1 MEPGEGS
8 AMLEEMLNR
17 IGQVHDRA
25 SVKTVFGEPFQVNG
39 RTIIPVAKVQYGFG
53 FGVGR
58 SKEKEKEEEESGE
71 GGGGGAGVSIRP
83 IAVLEITGQE
93 TKVKPVVD
101 VTRLAL
107 AGMLLAAWNVLWIT
121 YTIRRV
127 AAKRS

>member
-1 MEPGEGS
+1 
-8 AMLEEMLNR
+8 MLEEMLNR

-39 RTIIPVAKVQYGFG
+39 RTIVPVAKVQYGFG

-127 AAKRS
+127 ASKGT

>member
-1 MEPGEGS
+1 
-8 AMLEEMLNR
+8 MLEEMLNR
-17 IGQVHDRA
+17 IGQVHERA
-25 SVKTVFGEPFQVNG
+25 SVRTVFGEPFQVDG
-39 RTIIPVAKVQYGFG
+39 RTIIPVARVQYGFG

-58 SKEKEKEEEESGE
+58 SKEKEKDEEESGE
-71 GGGGGAGVSIRP
+71 GGGGGAGVSVRP
-83 IAVLEITGQE
+83 VAVLEITGQE

-127 AAKRS
+127 AAKRT

>member
-1 MEPGEGS
+1 
-8 AMLEEMLNR
+8 MLEEMLNR
-17 IGQVHDRA
+17 IGQVHERA
-25 SVKTVFGEPFQVNG
+25 SVRTVFGEPLQVDG
-39 RTIIPVAKVQYGFG
+39 RTIIAIAKVQYGFG

-58 SKEKEKEEEESGE
+58 SKEKEKDEEESGE

-83 IAVLEITGQE
+83 VAVLEITGQE

-127 AAKRS
+127 AAKRT

>member
-1 MEPGEGS
+1 MI
-8 AMLEEMLNR
+8 EEMLNR
-17 IGQVHDRA
+17 LGQVHDRA
-25 SVKTVFGEPFQVNG
+25 SVRTVFGDPLQVDG
-39 RTIIPVAKVQYGFG
+39 RTIVPVAKVQYGLG
-53 FGVGR
+53 FGMGR
-58 SKEKEKEEEESGE
+58 KEKEKEEEAGGE

-83 IAVLEITGQE
+83 IAVLEISGQE

-127 AAKRS
+127 AAKRA

>member
-1 MEPGEGS
+1 
-8 AMLEEMLNR
+8 MLEEMLNR
-17 IGQVHDRA
+17 IAQVHERA
-25 SVKTVFGEPFQVNG
+25 SVRTVFGEPFQVDG
-39 RTIIPVAKVQYGFG
+39 RTIIPVAKVQYGLG
-53 FGVGR
+53 FGMGR
-58 SKEKEKEEEESGE
+58 KEKEKDEAGAGE

-107 AGMLLAAWNVLWIT
+107 AGMLLAAWNVWWIT

-127 AAKRS
+127 AAKRESV

>member
-1 MEPGEGS
+1 
-8 AMLEEMLNR
+8 MLEEMLNR

-58 SKEKEKEEEESGE
+58 KEKEKQEEGSGE
-71 GGGGGAGVSIRP
+71 GGGGGAGISVRP
-83 IAVLEITGQE
+83 VAVLEISGQE

-107 AGMLLAAWNVLWIT
+107 AGMLLAAWNVWWIT
-121 YTIRRV
+121 YAIRRV
-127 AAKRS
+127 GAKRT

>member
-1 MEPGEGS
+1 
-8 AMLEEMLNR
+8 MLEEMLNR

-39 RTIIPVAKVQYGFG
+39 RTIIPIAKVQYGFG

-58 SKEKEKEEEESGE
+58 SKEKEKDEEESGE

-127 AAKRS
+127 AAKRT

>member
-1 MEPGEGS
+1 
-8 AMLEEMLNR
+8 MLEEMLNR

-39 RTIIPVAKVQYGFG
+39 RTIIPIAKVQYGFG

-93 TKVKPVVD
+93 TKVKPVMD

-127 AAKRS
+127 AAKRT

>member
-1 MEPGEGS
+1 
-8 AMLEEMLNR
+8 MLEEMLNR
-17 IGQVHDRA
+17 IGQVHERA
-25 SVKTVFGEPFQVNG
+25 SVRTVFGEPFQVDG

-71 GGGGGAGVSIRP
+71 GGGGGAGVSVRP
-83 IAVLEITGQE
+83 VAVLEITAQE

-101 VTRLAL
+101 VTRLAM

-127 AAKRS
+127 AAKRT

>member
-1 MEPGEGS
+1 
-8 AMLEEMLNR
+8 MLEEILNR
-17 IGQVHDRA
+17 IGQVHERA
-25 SVKTVFGEPFQVNG
+25 SVRTVFGEPFQVDG

-58 SKEKEKEEEESGE
+58 SKEKEKEDEESGE

>member
-1 MEPGEGS
+1 
-8 AMLEEMLNR
+8 MLEEMLNR
-17 IGQVHDRA
+17 IGQVHERA
-25 SVKTVFGEPFQVNG
+25 SVRTVFGEPLQVDG
-39 RTIIPVAKVQYGFG
+39 RTIIAIAKVQYGFG

-58 SKEKEKEEEESGE
+58 SKEKEKDEEESGE
-71 GGGGGAGVSIRP
+71 GGGGGAGVSIRQV
-83 IAVLEITGQE
+83 AVLEITGQE

-127 AAKRS
+127 AAKRT

>member
-1 MEPGEGS
+1 
-8 AMLEEMLNR
+8 MLEEMLNR

-39 RTIIPVAKVQYGFG
+39 RTIIPIAKVQYGFG

-127 AAKRS
+127 AAKRT

>member
-1 MEPGEGS
+1 
-8 AMLEEMLNR
+8 MLEEMLNR

-39 RTIIPVAKVQYGFG
+39 RTIIPIAKVQYGFG

-58 SKEKEKEEEESGE
+58 SKEKEKDEEESGE

-93 TKVKPVVD
+93 TKVKPVMD

-127 AAKRS
+127 AAKRT

>member
-1 MEPGEGS
+1 
-8 AMLEEMLNR
+8 MLEEMLNR

-25 SVKTVFGEPFQVNG
+25 SVKTVFGEPFQVDG
-39 RTIIPVAKVQYGFG
+39 RTIIPVAKVAYGFG

-58 SKEKEKEEEESGE
+58 SKEKEKDEEESGE

-101 VTRLAL
+101 VTRLVL

-121 YTIRRV
+121 YAIRRV
-127 AAKRS
+127 AAKRT

>member
-1 MEPGEGS
+1 
-8 AMLEEMLNR
+8 MLEEMLNR
-17 IGQVHDRA
+17 IGQVHERA
-25 SVKTVFGEPFQVNG
+25 SVKTVFGEPFQVDG

-127 AAKRS
+127 AAKRA

>member
-1 MEPGEGS
+1 
-8 AMLEEMLNR
+8 MLEEILNR
-17 IGQVHDRA
+17 IGQVHERA
-25 SVKTVFGEPFQVNG
+25 SVRTVFGEPFQVDG

>member
-1 MEPGEGS
+1 
-8 AMLEEMLNR
+8 MLEEMLNR

-25 SVKTVFGEPFQVNG
+25 TVRTVFGEPFQVDG

-53 FGVGR
+53 FGAGR
-58 SKEKEKEEEESGE
+58 SNEKEKEEEESGE

-83 IAVLEITGQE
+83 VAVLEISGQD
-93 TKVKPVVD
+93 TKVKPIVD

-107 AGMLLAAWNVLWIT
+107 AGMLLAAWNVMWIT

-127 AAKRS
+127 SARRP

>member
-1 MEPGEGS
+1 
-8 AMLEEMLNR
+8 MLEEMLNR
-17 IGQVHDRA
+17 IGQVHERA
-25 SVKTVFGEPFQVNG
+25 SVKTVFGEPFQVDG

-127 AAKRS
+127 AAKRP

>member
-1 MEPGEGS
+1 V
-8 AMLEEMLNR
+8 LEELLNR
-17 IGQVHDRA
+17 IGQVNERA
-25 SVKTVFGEPFQVNG
+25 SVRTVFGEPLQIDG

-58 SKEKEKEEEESGE
+58 SKEKQQEGAGE
-71 GGGGGAGVSIRP
+71 GGGGGAGVSISP
-83 IAVLEITGQE
+83 VAVLEIAGQE

-127 AAKRS
+127 TAKRT